1 MAHCRACNLGG
12 TLLALV
18 LTRWG
23 HRTQTVDVSHTSS
36 WSDRPWSPLS
46 MSICINAHWHYISYA
61 KLHIVDNNSLKIR
74 GRGIKMTCCPMKKWL
89 GSFHL
94 QKIAFGFSKDFI
106 LFWNK
111 SYWKFIPVFHL
122 YVPATKWP
130 GHTCIV
136 LPMSVIPKYFSC
148 YHFFSLCFEILLTWY
163 LVCGCI
169 MISYRSSLRFVP
181 VQWFFG
187 RVVTL
192 GLWNLAKY
200 LVVTTFCDMLGDIDL
215 IFGIWVYKDELQ
227 IKFHSGPM
235 IFGRAMA
242 RRLWNLAKYLVVSPL
257 YFTMI
262 WYIDMIFWYAC
273 IIISY
278 RSTLKFVP
286 VEWYFANLQALGF
299 EIWPPM

>member
-1 MAHCRACNLGG
+1 MAHCRACDLGG
-12 TLLALV
+12 ILLALV

-46 MSICINAHWHYISYA
+46 MSICINAHWHYISYV

-74 GRGIKMTCCPMKKWL
+74 GRGIQMTCCPMKKWL

-94 QKIAFGFSKDFI
+94 QKMAFGFSKDFI

-130 GHTCIV
+130 GHKCIV

-169 MISYRSSLRFVP
+169 MMSYRSNFIP
-181 VQWFFG
+181 VQWS
-187 RVVTL
+187 
-192 GLWNLAKY
+192 LA
-200 LVVTTFCDMLGDIDL
+200 
-215 IFGIWVYKDELQ
+215 ELQ
-227 IKFHSGPM
+227 YPLSMYIQCLGA
-235 IFGRAMA
+235 IFQ
-242 RRLWNLAKYLVVSPL
+242 NI
-257 YFTMI
+257 T
-262 WYIDMIFWYAC
+262 
-273 IIISY
+273 
-278 RSTLKFVP
+278 
-286 VEWYFANLQALGF
+286 
-299 EIWPPM
+299 